1 MESND
6 IKEKENKEENKNKI
20 NEEKTKE
27 DWYKKREKHWASK
40 EPTLISVLGGFENS
54 HLPDVKC
61 SCELLNGLIL
71 SKQLNP
77 GSSLDCGAGIGRVT
91 ENVLCNFFKE
101 IDLVE
106 KDKKFIDK
114 CKIKFSSNNKIRKI
128 YMCPLESFKFE
139 KKYDLIWIQWC
150 LENLE
155 DEDLEPFLKKCY
167 DNLNDDGI
175 IIVKENLYNL
185 EEEDDDDDN
194 EEEKKEKKEN
204 KENKNNEFK
213 YSDLD
218 FSKQRPDGFYINL
231 FIKNKFKIKLHFL
244 NPNWPEDMMP
254 LCIYVLSKNKQ

>member
-1 MESND
+1 MESKKEEK
-6 IKEKENKEENKNKI
+6 KEKKIENKNKI
-20 NEEKTKE
+20 NEEKPNEKVN
-27 DWYKKREKHWASK
+27 WYKKREAHWASK
-40 EPTLISVLGGFENS
+40 EPVLLSVLGGFEKS

-71 SKQLNP
+71 TKQLKP
-77 GSSLDCGAGIGRVT
+77 GNALDLAAGIGRVT
-91 ENVLCNFFKE
+91 EFFLCNFFKE

-114 CKIKFSSNNKIRKI
+114 CKVKFSSNEKIKKI
-128 YMCPLESFKFE
+128 YMESLENFKFE

-167 DNLNDDGI
+167 DNLNEDGI
-175 IIVKENLYNL
+175 IIVKENLYNVEGEGEEEE
-185 EEEDDDDDN
+185 EEEDN
-194 EEEKKEKKEN
+194 YQ
-204 KENKNNEFK
+204 FK

-218 FSKQRPDGFYINL
+218 YSKQRPDAFYINL
-231 FIKNKFKIKLHFL
+231 FVKNKFKIKLHFL

-254 LCIYVLSKNKQ
+254 LCVYVLSKK

>member
-1 MESND
+1 MES
-6 IKEKENKEENKNKI
+6 KKEEKEEKKIENKNKI
-20 NEEKTKE
+20 NEEKPNEKAN
-27 DWYKKREKHWASK
+27 WYKKREAHWASK
-40 EPTLISVLGGFENS
+40 EPVLLSVLGGFEKS

-71 SKQLNP
+71 TKQLNP
-77 GSSLDCGAGIGRVT
+77 GNALDLAAGIGRVT
-91 ENVLCNFFKE
+91 EFVLCNFFKE

-114 CKIKFSSNNKIRKI
+114 CKVKFSSNEKIKKI
-128 YMCPLESFKFE
+128 YMESLENFKFE

-167 DNLNDDGI
+167 DNLNEDGI

-185 EEEDDDDDN
+185 EGEGEEEEEEEDN
-194 EEEKKEKKEN
+194 YQ
-204 KENKNNEFK
+204 FK
-213 YSDLD
+213 YSELD
-218 FSKQRPDGFYINL
+218 YSKQRPDAFYINL

-254 LCIYVLSKNKQ
+254 LCVYVLSKK